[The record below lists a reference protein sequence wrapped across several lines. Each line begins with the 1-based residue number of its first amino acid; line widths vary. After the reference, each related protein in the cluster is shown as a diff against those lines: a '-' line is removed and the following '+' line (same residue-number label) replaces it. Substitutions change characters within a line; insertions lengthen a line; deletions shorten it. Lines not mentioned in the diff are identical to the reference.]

1 MQSVRDYLAPDTGEG
16 PRYRSEN
23 ADEFFDWLETMRREG
38 RFSLALHRL
47 EDIDEAD
54 LTYALALSKAQM
66 WQNFAILGDNR
77 EDCDDETAVAGLKQ
91 SLAILL
97 SILEEGK
104 TDPAWLEAASYAYLY
119 LEEEDLAGGYLDRW
133 QQIETRPEKEELI
146 QQLRLACQTSREE
159 RLNENRGA
167 EDMSFD
173 PAHREDYLAWLERI
187 NSACE
192 YSRLIQSL
200 EAIPEDQLDYEL
212 IMWKARGWQN
222 YAIMGDGD
230 EGQTDAQFTMG
241 MLRSLVELRRI
252 EKEGTNDISWLRR
265 MVFVHQYLEE
275 EDAAYPYLDRWE
287 ALETD
292 PVELDRIRLI
302 RKELKEAVEARAN
315 KKSPRCK

>member
-1 MQSVRDYLAPDTGEG
+1 MDSERALLAPDTGEG
-16 PRYRSEN
+16 PRYRPEN
-23 ADEFFDWLETMRREG
+23 ADEFFDWLETMRHEG

-47 EDIDEAD
+47 EDIDETE
-54 LTYALALSKAQM
+54 LTYALSLSKAQM
-66 WQNFAILGDNR
+66 WQNFALLGDNR
-77 EDCDDETAVAGLKQ
+77 EDCDEETSVAGLKQ
-91 SLAILL
+91 SLSILL
-97 SILEEGK
+97 TIQEKGLS
-104 TDPAWLEAASYAYLY
+104 DPAWFEAAAYAYLY

-187 NSACE
+187 NTACE
-192 YSRLIQSL
+192 YSRVIQSL
-200 EAIPEDQLDYEL
+200 ETIPEDKLDYEL
-212 IMWKARGWQN
+212 IMWKARAWQN

-241 MLRSLVELRRI
+241 LLRSLVELRRV
-252 EKEGTNDISWLRR
+252 EKEGANDIRWLRR
-265 MVFVHQYLEE
+265 MVFVYQYLEQ
-275 EDAAYPYLDRWE
+275 EDGAYPYLDRWE

-302 RKELKEAVEARAN
+302 RKELKEAVEERAQ